1 MQAAGAL
8 LLCCLAL
15 PVQALP
21 FGPFRTEAAPVTVDA
36 RAETRP
42 REVLP
47 SGDPMRFAF
56 QVYQRTLSAQDG
68 PRCGH
73 HPTCSLYGLQMVR
86 RRPVLGFF
94 FTVDRM
100 WRGHRSS
107 WLRPMPLTTVHGVRR
122 YFDPVEANDFFL
134 RGIDAH
140 RMPEVLPER
149 PRQ

>member
-1 MQAAGAL
+1 MGVAL
-8 LLCCLAL
+8 FLLASPALAS
-15 PVQALP
+15 QP
-21 FGPFRTEAAPVTVDA
+21 FGPFRTQAAPVTVDA

-42 REVLP
+42 REAVP
-47 SGDPMRFAF
+47 SADPMRFAF

-68 PRCGH
+68 ARCAH

-86 RRPVLGFF
+86 RRPLLGFF
-94 FTVDRM
+94 FTVDRT

-122 YFDPVEANDFFL
+122 YYDPVEANDFFL

-140 RMPEVLPER
+140 SMPETLPAR